1 MEDWWFYTP
10 WVCVFVC
17 MYTCRQTPWLEWLKA
32 RLEVRKRG
40 SNCIISDFSW
50 DCDTS
55 CIFLL
60 RNELLLHLKTY
71 NLYYEGQNLQLR
83 HREVRSHREGLGA
96 PPLVASPV
104 FVSMS
109 SGSPCLHVTLTKR
122 VSASFATVSSL
133 SMLVMLLG
141 VPRVLWKYTPGPDF
155 F

>member
-40 SNCIISDFSW
+40 SNCIISDFSR

-104 FVSMS
+104 FVSWCVEFPS
-109 SGSPCLHVTLTKR
+109 SPLVRTLPSNTEGAGSIPGQRAKTPH
-122 VSASFATVSSL
+122 ASGMKKPKCKTEGIL
-133 SMLVMLLG
+133 
-141 VPRVLWKYTPGPDF
+141 
-155 F
+155 